1 MPDDRRVLR
10 ADEESR
16 FFTLL
21 NALDELG
28 RAFEALD
35 VPAGTRGLLAEL
47 KARCRADFDTRFR

>member
-10 ADEESR
+10 ADGESR
-16 FFTLL
+16 YFALL

-28 RAFEALD
+28 LAFEALD
-35 VPAGTRGLLAEL
+35 VPAETRSLLADV